1 MYCTS
6 TTMGGGSSDS
16 PQSEPSHS
24 CQFPFRKNPRSDCRK
39 RMEKTMMPMMC
50 EAATQFSPVTLCH
63 IKFQW
68 AEPAAHCLLILFATG
83 PSATASTCSQKITLY
98 IYIYQHSGLWYA
110 SIFQRE
116 SNEESSPT
124 YFQRHV
130 FLLGGSNH
138 LIRLHSFSR
147 TACICLTFHVFV

>member
-1 MYCTS
+1 
-6 TTMGGGSSDS
+6 MGGGSSDS

-83 PSATASTCSQKITLY
+83 PSATASTCSHKITFY
-98 IYIYQHSGLWYA
+98 ISTQWALVCFHFPMWIQSA
-110 SIFQRE
+110 IK
-116 SNEESSPT
+116 SNVLAKT
-124 YFQRHV
+124 WF

-138 LIRLHSFSR
+138 LIWLHSFSR